1 MIALNSFETV
11 QKAFVMAKE
20 DLSEILSGK
29 IRKTFICFYMY
40 WWKCHIAF
48 EFWDHESVDVV
59 KSQMMDQSNY
69 PIEGKHAFY
78 ALIETQGSNREHDQE
93 VK

>member
-1 MIALNSFETV
+1 MRCINVVSQAVNVAMIALNSFETV

-40 WWKCHIAF
+40 
-48 EFWDHESVDVV
+48 
-59 KSQMMDQSNY
+59 
-69 PIEGKHAFY
+69 
-78 ALIETQGSNREHDQE
+78 
-93 VK
+93 